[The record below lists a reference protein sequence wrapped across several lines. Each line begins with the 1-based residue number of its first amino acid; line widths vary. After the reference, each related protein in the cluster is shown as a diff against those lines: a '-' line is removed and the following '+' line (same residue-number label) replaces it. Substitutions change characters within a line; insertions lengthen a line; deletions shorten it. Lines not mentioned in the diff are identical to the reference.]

1 MSTDLFSAEPVSI
14 EDQIREVQR
23 ELDMRREVYPRR
35 VAKRAMTQQKAD
47 RQTKV
52 LEAVLD
58 TLKGSRSAPR

>member
-1 MSTDLFSAEPVSI
+1 MSTDLFAGEPVSI

-35 VAKRAMTQQKAD
+35 VANKSMTQQRAD

-52 LEAVLD
+52 MEAVLD
-58 TLKGSRSAPR
+58 TLKGARSAP